1 MLFNPLMPYLHPRN
15 SGLIAFKGGG
25 GEAASGAAASGVAAA
40 ASTGSNAASDTG
52 TASTQSASGFVNE
65 YDADSG
71 TYNYGDQT
79 GLDATQYSDAVAA
92 NNSGGSENSDSFLG
106 NLADGSNL
114 GSAVSG
120 GSNNAATEGEIFGG
134 DDTSRITGATAGG
147 SPAGGTTGGNTGST
161 SGGGGA
167 PAQQI
172 ITQQIDTSDLAKS
185 AAMDTGFANVMRDT
199 GNILSDTGNILAD
212 TGQINTNVTQG
223 FADVGGQLTG
233 LGTQIGNNQTA
244 LTGQIGDLSGNVTEG
259 FANTSNAL
267 DTGFAGVNTN
277 LNTQFDTQNQNLTDM
292 SANILGGQT
301 SLQDY
306 LEGMSGRADTYYGGL
321 SEGQSNIMGE
331 VGGLQSGLTDFR
343 NTYDD
348 NTTMANQTRNQL
360 VDQVTGGFN
369 AQDQARAE
377 YNTAAQKERADI
389 AATIGQQQQM
399 AANAPVSYSPAL
411 RSIAAGNGP
420 TTTQESTQQS
430 DARNRI
436 TAVKNLIGTVGQNLD
451 PALRSQYETLAS
463 SFDNNG
469 RLIPVSQDNVGNTT
483 QRALDNQSNL
493 LTTTINTQNQVVDQK
508 AVNVDQLLSY
518 MDQLGYA
525 GNQGTG
531 QLTSSCLMGPTI
543 NTFG

>member
-1 MLFNPLMPYLHPRN
+1 MAFLN
-15 SGLIAFKGGG
+15 SYDPATGTYSHGSNTGLTADQYRASQQAFKQGNL
-25 GEAASGAAASGVAAA
+25 
-40 ASTGSNAASDTG
+40 STFDPSAVQDTG
-52 TASTQSASGFVNE
+52 TSFVPVQEKYASGEQVQNPGFDLTLDTNGDGALSLDE
-65 YDADSG
+65 KGGLMSDTAGQDSG
-71 TYNYGDQT
+71 SVGSGSVGSGSGTVGSGSTVSQPQT
-79 GLDATQYSDAVAA
+79 IIQQL
-92 NNSGGSENSDSFLG
+92 
-106 NLADGSNL
+106 
-114 GSAVSG
+114 
-120 GSNNAATEGEIFGG
+120 
-134 DDTSRITGATAGG
+134 DTSGLAT
-147 SPAGGTTGGNTGST
+147 S
-161 SGGGGA
+161 SGMN
-167 PAQQI
+167 Q
-172 ITQQIDTSDLAKS
+172 
-185 AAMDTGFANVMRDT
+185 GFNSVL
-199 GNILSDTGNILAD
+199 GD
-212 TGQINTNVTQG
+212 TGQIKSDVTQG

-267 DTGFAGVNTN
+267 NTGFEGVNTN

-301 SLQDY
+301 NLQDY

-331 VGGLQSGLTDFR
+331 VGGLQSGFSDFR
-343 NTYDD
+343 KAYDD

-360 VDQVTGGFN
+360 IDQVTGGFR

-389 AATIGQQQQM
+389 SATLNQQQQIP
-399 AANAPVSYSPAL
+399 ANAPASYVPAL
-411 RSIAAGNGP
+411 RDIAAGSAP
-420 TTTQESTQQS
+420 TTTQASTQQA
-430 DARNRI
+430 DALNRI
-436 TAVKNLIGTVGQNLD
+436 TAVKNLIGMVGQNMD

-463 SFDNNG
+463 SFDDNG
-469 RLIPVSQDNVGNTT
+469 VLIPVSQDGMGNIT

-493 LTTTINTQNQVVDQK
+493 LATTINTQNQVIDQR

-531 QLTSSCLMGPTI
+531 QLTNSGLMGPTI